1 MAPPD
6 DHLPDDHLPDGRRL
20 RCGGTKCSS
29 SYLSAPVVLLHT
41 YLFIPLVVL
50 VAVLVVLVAA
60 VVLLVVR
67 LIVS

>member
-1 MAPPD
+1 MAP
-6 DHLPDDHLPDGRRL
+6 PDDHLPDGRRL

-29 SYLSAPVVLLHT
+29 SYLSAPLVLLHT

-50 VAVLVVLVAA
+50 VAVLLVAVLLVAA
-60 VVLLVVR
+60 VLLLVVR